1 MHGACPYKKVKE
13 AIMQQLK
20 LFNLIKDYQSIKNMG
35 MVMSVNSQNRCI
47 YGNDYY
53 IRIKN
58 DILNHITM
66 HELSEIVFNK
76 FMGAYGGKIDIK
88 PCTDCIYIHVDAWND

>member
-1 MHGACPYKKVKE
+1 M
-13 AIMQQLK
+13 AIYEQKK
-20 LFNLIKDYQSIKNMG
+20 LFTTIETWEDVKNMG
-35 MVMSVNSQNRCI
+35 MVMSVNCQNRGI

-53 IRIKN
+53 IKIKN

-76 FMGAYGGKIDIK
+76 FMGYYGGKIDTK

>member
-1 MHGACPYKKVKE
+1 
-13 AIMQQLK
+13 MQNYLQLR
-20 LFNLIKDYQSIKNMG
+20 LFNQITNYDDIKNMG
-35 MVMSVNSQNRCI
+35 MVISMNSQNRGI

-53 IRIKN
+53 IKIKN

-76 FMGAYGGKIDIK
+76 FMGYYGGKIDTK